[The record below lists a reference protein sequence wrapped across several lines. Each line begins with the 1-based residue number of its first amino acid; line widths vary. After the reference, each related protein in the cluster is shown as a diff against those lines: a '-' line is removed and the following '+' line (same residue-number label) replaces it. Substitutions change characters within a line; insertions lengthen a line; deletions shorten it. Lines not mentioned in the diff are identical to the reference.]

1 MTTQIRISDALDAKL
16 REHSERLNLP
26 RETIIAGLIERG
38 LEPSPEPDSRER
50 ESCCRFELN
59 DMPLNLKGWLAEF
72 QPSGAVKELSEQPV
86 LAFIQTKRT
95 GGGVAYVSYQG
106 GKWVVQQGRRVVTFT
121 RGRVVHVIPVR
132 NIRAPEAAA

>member
-1 MTTQIRISDALDAKL
+1 MSKQIRVSDALAEKL
-16 REHSERLNLP
+16 GEYSERFSLP
-26 RETIIAGLIERG
+26 RGSIIAGLIERG
-38 LEPSPEPDSRER
+38 LEPSPEPDSQER
-50 ESCCRFELN
+50 ESCCRFELG

>member
-1 MTTQIRISDALDAKL
+1 MSKRIRISDALDAKL
-16 REHSERLNLP
+16 REYSEKLKLP
-26 RETIIAGLIERG
+26 RESIIAGLIERG
-38 LEPSPEPDSRER
+38 LEPEPDSRER
-50 ESCCRFELN
+50 KSCCRFELG
-59 DMPLNLKGWLAEF
+59 DMPLNLKGWIAEF
-72 QPSGAVKELSEQPV
+72 NLSAAVSELSEQPA

>member
-1 MTTQIRISDALDAKL
+1 MSKRIRISDALDAKL
-16 REHSERLNLP
+16 REYSEKLKLP
-26 RETIIAGLIERG
+26 RESIIAGLIERG
-38 LEPSPEPDSRER
+38 LEPEPDSRER
-50 ESCCRFELN
+50 KSCCRFELG
-59 DMPLNLKGWLAEF
+59 DIPLNLKGWVSEF
-72 QPSGAVKELSEQPV
+72 NLSAAVSELSEQPI